1 MRKNTKDKNDSKY
14 PSDKYMKFVN
24 SLCGKYSPWEIWN
37 DFISLFAISLNN
49 SIKHEQWMEREK
61 QYLQIVEKYSSE
73 EQNRMTELAA
83 MLINDMTHNMDY
95 DYLGKAYMEL
105 RINCNAKGQFFTPYH
120 VSKMMAKMA
129 DGDSLEEPIMINEP
143 TCGSGTNI
151 IAMAN
156 VLKERGFNY
165 QQNAYFVA
173 QDIDPLVAKMCYIQM
188 SLLGI
193 SGVVLIGDTLA
204 NNTDEMEHWYTPFHY
219 VFGKQILSRCKQAK
233 AKVEKTEDELSNTD
247 GDWLLELVGL
257 A

>member
-1 MRKNTKDKNDSKY
+1 MRKKTNDENSNKY
-14 PSDKYMKFVN
+14 PCDKYVKFVK

-37 DFISLFAISLNN
+37 DFINLFAISLNN
-49 SIKHEQWMEREK
+49 SVRHEHWEEREK
-61 QYLQIVEKYSSE
+61 QYLQIVRTYTSE
-73 EQNRMTELAA
+73 EQNKMTELSA
-83 MLINDMTHNMDY
+83 MLINDMSNNADY
-95 DYLGKAYMEL
+95 DYLGKVYMDL
-105 RINCNAKGQFFTPYH
+105 RINCNEKGQFFTPYH
-120 VSKMMAKMA
+120 ISKLMAKLVN
-129 DGDSLEEPIMINEP
+129 GDSLEEPIIINEP

-188 SLLGI
+188 ALLGM

-219 VFGKQILSRCKQAK
+219 VFGIQILSQRKK
-233 AKVEKTEDELSNTD
+233 NKEKENEEEQQSEEDD
-247 GDWLLELVGL
+247 DWLLSLVGL